1 MFVYFLYLVYSVEWS
16 FVLVVT
22 SDLYA
27 AYILYFCMAQL
38 SSHWKGYSIFIHSFL
53 MDLID
58 PLDIWENCYCLLRP
72 GKQSCPPSGISW
84 YFYVGFFTCFPR
96 QPRDWFWKVQPWYIQ
111 FNENFQNNLNGVNS
125 FIRKSKKGPR
135 GALCIPY
142 LTKCQEEQPIQ
153 FFSWSISFYPSSRH
167 ITLHKHTYK
176 ANLKVAGRCACDM
189 LKIQCLLIIIK

>member
-1 MFVYFLYLVYSVEWS
+1 
-16 FVLVVT
+16 
-22 SDLYA
+22 
-27 AYILYFCMAQL
+27 
-38 SSHWKGYSIFIHSFL
+38 

-84 YFYVGFFTCFPR
+84 YFYVGFFTCFRR

-176 ANLKVAGRCACDM
+176 ANLKVAGHDVPVTC
-189 LKIQCLLIIIK
+189 LKFNVCWYLSNNISLWNWWFDKKKLNKCRARF